1 MLIFDGEV
9 VHDEGKCDGARGVK
23 IQAGNVGALPVSV
36 NRKVGKET
44 LLRQKSGLREAVHA
58 FVDFE
63 EDAIVVDEGLQSV
76 FGGQLNEHECITL
89 VRYFSVNTPT
99 GVEVAVV
106 DVGTAV
112 AVCFQAPL
120 VRLIERRRAERELI
134 VPLGVIDLI
143 AGVCD
148 LDEVLRRLRTLPGA
162 TPLGVAL
169 MDQERVGGIG
179 NVYKS
184 EGLFR
189 AGLSPLATIA
199 SVDDHTVRTLLA
211 DVQWIMRNNVARH
224 TAVQADAVAPHSQ
237 AVAHYRYT
245 RTTTTTRRVTTDAT
259 TDATAHNAASPVDVV
274 GLEIDLRTL
283 PTRTT
288 RSGCEVGKG
297 PIAVYGRAGQPCPAC
312 GTTIVMVRQGSLQR
326 SSYFCPCCQPAV
338 AGGATP
344 QG

>member
-1 MLIFDGEV
+1 MPEGDTLHRIADALQVLVPLTVRSLSLPRQGLGLSVAGDTVTEV
-9 VHDEGKCDGARGVK
+9 RA
-23 IQAGNVGALPVSV
+23 
-36 NRKVGKET
+36 VGKN
-44 LLRQKSGLREAVHA
+44 LLVFFSGGLVLHTHLKMTGIWHVYGPGERWRRP
-58 FVDFE
+58 VDM
-63 EDAIVVDEGLQSV
+63 A
-76 FGGQLNEHECITL
+76 
-89 VRYFSVNTPT
+89 
-99 GVEVAVV
+99 VAVV
-106 DVGTAV
+106 DVGSAV

-134 VPLGVIDLI
+134 VPLGTIDLI

-199 SVDDHTVRTLLA
+199 SVDDNRVRTLLA
-211 DVQWIMRNNVARH
+211 DVQWIMRNNVARR
-224 TAVQADAVAPHSQ
+224 TPVQADAVAPPSQ

-245 RTTTTTRRVTTDAT
+245 RTTTTTRPQVTTDAT
-259 TDATAHNAASPVDVV
+259 ARDRASPVDVV
-274 GLEIDLRTL
+274 GLVIDLRTL

-326 SSYFCPCCQPAV
+326 SSYFCPCCQPVGAGGAGG